1 MPLQSVAGIEALAA
15 AAIKRPRSVKEKE
28 RRVLDFKQ
36 RVCGL
41 LELYV
46 ARKKGGELMT
56 GVVALLSMARRASLV
71 KTQKALVRKVLI
83 LLRDYVR
90 KANGADNQ
98 TVQEAIQE
106 CLAFSYKTNEQDVFA
121 LLKDIL
127 LSLMEHQEKHL
138 SPKDYEDSVT
148 KSVTAIVQ
156 QLARNKTVLY
166 NVSFFKAVLKRHPC
180 AGSAL
185 FKMVVTFVNLKEE
198 GGASNDRIR
207 MVFLEMLHYLLSTE
221 KEEIKDNVV
230 SYQQTLCKA
239 LSNIVASYKSI
250 QWKRNSIIK
259 QTLLILAQVLKLS
272 PQLSSKEALCE
283 SLEASK
289 LDDKAIDSQRLKL
302 ILRIQAM

>member
-1 MPLQSVAGIEALAA
+1 M
-15 AAIKRPRSVKEKE
+15 K
-28 RRVLDFKQ
+28 
-36 RVCGL
+36 
-41 LELYV
+41 
-46 ARKKGGELMT
+46 

-71 KTQKALVRKVLI
+71 KTQKSLVRKVLV

-90 KANGADNQ
+90 KAHGADNE
-98 TVQEAIQE
+98 TVQAAIQE

-127 LSLMEHQEKHL
+127 LSLLDHQEKHL
-138 SPKDYEDSVT
+138 VQKDYEESVS

-166 NVSFFKAVLKRHPC
+166 NSSFFKAVLKRHPSV
-180 AGSAL
+180 GGAL

-221 KEEIKDNVV
+221 KDDIKDCVA

-239 LSNIVASYKSI
+239 LCNIVASYKSI

-272 PQLSSKEALCE
+272 PQVPKETLCA
-283 SLEASK
+283 SLEASQ
-289 LDDKAIDSQRLKL
+289 LDDKAIDSQRVKL
-302 ILRIQAM
+302 IAKIQAM